1 MRVHF
6 SSFALAMVVCLG
18 TSGVARAQVDLSGEW
33 ALRMHEDQPWRGP
46 GQLPGEFQGLP
57 INPEARAKAESWN
70 ASVYAMPER
79 QCIPFPM
86 DMAYTFGNMRIWK
99 VKDGPSQELVAFG
112 QHNEWQAQER
122 TIWMD
127 EPSASADVGS
137 AYLAGVFYG

>member
-18 TSGVARAQVDLSGEW
+18 TSGVARAQADLSGEW

-79 QCIPFPM
+79 QCIPFP
-86 DMAYTFGNMRIWK
+86 
-99 VKDGPSQELVAFG
+99 DGHGLYVRQHANLEG
-112 QHNEWQAQER
+112 QGRPVTGTGGLWSTQ
-122 TIWMD
+122 
-127 EPSASADVGS
+127 
-137 AYLAGVFYG
+137 